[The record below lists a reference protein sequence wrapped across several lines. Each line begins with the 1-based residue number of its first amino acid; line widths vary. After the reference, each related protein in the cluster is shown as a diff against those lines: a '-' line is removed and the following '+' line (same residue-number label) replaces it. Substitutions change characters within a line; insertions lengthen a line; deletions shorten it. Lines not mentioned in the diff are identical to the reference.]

1 MSKKIDAVKILADV
15 PEEHAF
21 HFYTD
26 IGVDT
31 GMNVRNLKDF
41 CEALTKVDTRSLEFH
56 VSRGDFENWLRFLGD
71 SVLAV
76 QVAKLRNKN
85 VKGDELKTKLTRTA
99 RNRYNKLSSS
109 V

>member
-1 MSKKIDAVKILADV
+1 MAKKTDALKVLADV

-21 HFYTD
+21 RFYTD
-26 IGVDT
+26 IGVDS

-41 CEALTKVDTRSLEFH
+41 CEALDRVDTKSLEFH

-76 QVAKLRNKN
+76 QIAKLRNKN
-85 VKGDELKTKLTRTA
+85 VKGDELRTKLTKTA

-109 V
+109 T